1 MSLRRAFAG
10 TRVWMGGAAVVVA
23 LVAMTSS
30 ARGQSAAAAGAG
42 STSLEPSALD
52 ALDRMGAY
60 LRSIKAFQVI
70 ARTTTEDV
78 LDSGQKVQYASTTDL
93 VATRAPDRL
102 RADVKSDRQDR
113 LYLYD
118 GKAFTLFA
126 RRLNF
131 YATAEVPPTLGELA
145 DRLEERYGIE
155 VPLVDLFRWGPA
167 SRGAVTGALDLGPSE
182 AGGVTCQ
189 QYAFR
194 QEGLDWQIWIQ
205 KGAYPLPRRLVATTT
220 TDEARPQF
228 TAEYEWN
235 LAPSYSESAFTFA
248 APPDASKIVFAAD
261 RAPQGAA
268 R

>member
-10 TRVWMGGAAVVVA
+10 RLAWMGIAVVTLA
-23 LVAMTSS
+23 AAA
-30 ARGQSAAAAGAG
+30 ARGQQPTAEVAGRTA
-42 STSLEPSALD
+42 LEPSALD

-60 LRSIKAFQVI
+60 LRSIGAFQVI
-70 ARTTTEDV
+70 ARTSTEDV
-78 LDSGQKVQYASTTDL
+78 LDDGQKVQYWSKTDL
-93 VATRAPDRL
+93 VATRNPDRL
-102 RADVKSDRQDR
+102 RADVSSDRKDR

-126 RRLNF
+126 RRLNY
-131 YATAEVPPTLGELA
+131 YATTEAPPTLGELA
-145 DRLEERYGIE
+145 DRLEDRYGIE
-155 VPLVDLFRWGPA
+155 VPLVDLFRWGAA
-167 SRGAVTGALDLGPSE
+167 SRATVKGAIDLGPSE

-205 KGAYPLPRRLVATTT
+205 KGDYPLPRRLVATTT

-235 LAPSYSESAFTFA
+235 LAPSFSDSAFTFA
-248 APPDASKIVFAAD
+248 APPDARRIVFAAD
-261 RAPQGAA
+261 RAAQGAA

>member
-1 MSLRRAFAG
+1 MSLRRALVG
-10 TRVWMGGAAVVVA
+10 PRVWMAAAAAVA
-23 LVAMTSS
+23 LASAA
-30 ARGQSAAAAGAG
+30 ARGQSPAAAGAAK
-42 STSLEPSALD
+42 TAMEPAALE

-60 LRSIKAFQVI
+60 LRSIQAFEVI

-78 LDSGQKVQYASTTDL
+78 LDDGQKVQYRSKTEL
-93 VATRAPDRL
+93 VATRHPDRF
-102 RADVKSDRQDR
+102 RADVSSDRQDR

-118 GKAFTLFA
+118 GRAFTLFA

-131 YATAEVPPTLGELA
+131 YATAEAPPTVGELA
-145 DRLEERYGIE
+145 DRLSDRYGIE
-155 VPLVDLFRWGPA
+155 VPLVDLFRWGPS
-167 SRGAVTGALDLGPSE
+167 SRDGVTGALDLGPSE
-182 AGGVTCQ
+182 ASGVTCQ
-189 QYAFR
+189 HYAFR

-205 KGAYPLPRRLVATTT
+205 KGDYPLPRRLVATTT

-248 APPDASKIVFAAD
+248 APADARKIVFAAD